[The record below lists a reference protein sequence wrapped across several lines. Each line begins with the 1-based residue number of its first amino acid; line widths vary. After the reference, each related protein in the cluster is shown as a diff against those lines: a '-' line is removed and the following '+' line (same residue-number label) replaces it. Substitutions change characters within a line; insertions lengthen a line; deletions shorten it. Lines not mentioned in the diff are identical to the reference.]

1 MIGLDPS
8 QILEGGFNPEIAM
21 SARSFDGPLA
31 RSPAGST
38 KAIQSRRG
46 SLKILTP
53 ITGAASARHVAEV
66 AKSSP
71 APPVRSS
78 SEDNN
83 SRRLALAGRQVK
95 AAL

>member
-38 KAIQSRRG
+38 KSDPVSARQSKDTDAHHRRRKRPTCSG
-46 SLKILTP
+46 GRKELARAARTP
-53 ITGAASARHVAEV
+53 AAS
-66 AKSSP
+66 
-71 APPVRSS
+71 RS
-78 SEDNN
+78 
-83 SRRLALAGRQVK
+83 RVGR
-95 AAL
+95 